1 MKQED
6 MTKIEALRAQTF
18 GVEIEMNHITR
29 QAAAKVAAGYF
40 GTNSWAHVGER
51 YYDSW
56 TAKDAQGRIWKFSRD
71 GSICGP
77 DSEKCELVTPILHYE
92 DIEFLQELVRR
103 LRDAGAVS
111 NPKNGCG
118 VHIHVGGDGH
128 TPTSIRALCNMMAKY
143 EKTLIQT
150 VHIDDGRLSNYCQTV
165 DPDFLRRLNEQKP
178 KTMNEL
184 EDLWYQFNGGCDR
197 MSERLAHYNPS
208 RYHMLNLHSFF
219 HGHGTIEFRLF
230 QFDNPHR
237 VAPGSNKYTSKQ
249 GLHAGHLKAMIQMCL
264 AMNNLA
270 KMTKFSRLD
279 TCRDCA
285 KKTDVMRW
293 FYKLGFIGEEFTTC
307 RRYFARNLEAGVAHH
322 AHNAPAPA
330 TMPTFVPTNNATG
343 PILMII

>member
-1 MKQED
+1 MKLED
-6 MTKIEALRAQTF
+6 MNKIEAMKAQTF

-40 GTNSWAHVGER
+40 GTGR
-51 YYDSW
+51 YEDTAYRNGYYTWSAYD
-56 TAKDAQGRIWKFSRD
+56 AKNREWKFSRD
-71 GSICGP
+71 VSISGP

-103 LRDAGAVS
+103 LRKAGAVS
-111 NPKNGCG
+111 NPNNGCG

-150 VHIDDGRLSNYCQTV
+150 VHIDNGRLSDYCQTV
-165 DPDFLRRLNEQKP
+165 DPDFLRRLNERKP

-184 EDLWYQFNGGCDR
+184 EDIWYKGYFGPRDT
-197 MSERLAHYNPS
+197 HYNPS

-264 AMNNLA
+264 ALSNLA

-307 RRYFARNLEAGVAHH
+307 RHYFARNLEAGIAHH

-330 TMPTFVPTNNATG
+330 TMPAFVPANNATG
-343 PILMII
+343 PIPILII